1 MGTEVDSWWTGGA
14 GTALGACR
22 GWARTAV
29 DTWASDCTCLCT
41 SGTTR
46 SGTRTPRTSLPGAK
60 WTGSV
65 GTALGARRLGARTA
79 CCTRQVTVR
88 VWVPVVPQA
97 PEQELQGPVCQV
109 PNGAHAALVQLWELA
124 GGEPEQPAALGQ
136 VTVRYCVPLVPQA
149 PEQEPQGPV
158 CQVPSGQGSL

>member
-1 MGTEVDSWWTGGA
+1 VVPQAPEQEPQGPVCQVPSGQAALVQLWELA
-14 GTALGACR
+14 GSVPEQPAALG
-22 GWARTAV
+22 
-29 DTWASDCTCLCT
+29 
-41 SGTTR
+41 
-46 SGTRTPRTSLPGAK
+46 
-60 WTGSV
+60 
-65 GTALGARRLGARTA
+65 
-79 CCTRQVTVR
+79 QVTVR